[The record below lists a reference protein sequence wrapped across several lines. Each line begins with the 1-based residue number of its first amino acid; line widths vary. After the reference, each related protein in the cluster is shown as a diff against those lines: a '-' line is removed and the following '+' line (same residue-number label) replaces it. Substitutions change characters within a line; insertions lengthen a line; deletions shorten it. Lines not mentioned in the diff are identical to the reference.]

1 MARNGYN
8 YNTNSYQSDE
18 SYLVQHNMFWADY
31 GKFLTRNAKDSLPA
45 PKIVQPPKPT
55 NKMTCKNGHP
65 IICWG
70 THAKPRKD
78 ENG

>member
-1 MARNGYN
+1 
-8 YNTNSYQSDE
+8 
-18 SYLVQHNMFWADY
+18 MFWADY